1 MKPLYIFPLVC
12 ALLLA
17 GCGAQKSDSEKA
29 SQLVEEGRVLADS
42 GRLNDAK
49 IRLDSVHHTYP
60 KCVAQR
66 RLAKEIQDSISYV
79 EAKRTLAYSDSLL
92 LVLQPQADPLLK
104 KFVYEKQGQYEDNGR
119 YVHKL
124 LTTDRNTDRC
134 YLQVYVTDG
143 YETAVKSYYAGK
155 TTLYQSALELQA
167 NEDVARFEG
176 SEHHFELDQT
186 LPHRSIQTF
195 ATARSLELLN
205 FVSSHMQ
212 DRIRVNLLGRMAD
225 DTETNYVYYLSDTEK
240 TALQDTYQLGL
251 LMSDIKR
258 LEDAVRLSDLQIG
271 KYEKKHSML

>member
-1 MKPLYIFPLVC
+1 MKLHYIFPLVC
-12 ALLLA
+12 AFLLA
-17 GCGAQKSDSEKA
+17 GCSNQKTDSVKA
-29 SQLVEEGRVLADS
+29 AGLVEESRQLADS
-42 GRLNDAK
+42 GHLNEAK

-66 RLAKEIQDSISYV
+66 RLAKDLQDSIAYI

-92 LVLQPQADPLLK
+92 QVLQPQADPLLK
-104 KFVYEKQGQYEDNGR
+104 KFNYEKQEQYEDNGR

-134 YLQVYVTDG
+134 YLQVYVTDA

-155 TTLYQSALELQA
+155 TTLYQTALELQA
-167 NEDVARFEG
+167 NEDIARFEG
-176 SEHHFELDQT
+176 SEHHFDLEHT
-186 LPHRSIQTF
+186 LPHRSIHTF
-195 ATARSLELLN
+195 SSERSLELLN

-212 DRIRVNLLGRMAD
+212 DRIRVNLLGRTAD

-240 TALQDTYQLGL
+240 TALQDTYQLGFV
-251 LMSDIKR
+251 MGDIKR
-258 LEDAVRLSDLQIG
+258 LEDAIRLSGLQIG